1 GGLVTL
7 AAVALLRDWSRP
19 ALLWIAVAGGLVA
32 LLVSRRLHR
41 GYIGAL
47 EDSLR
52 SGKVKLDDAEILDS
66 TTRLTLYQTAIGL
79 DRETLRGEI
88 EARHKALDGEPGTLA
103 TRERS
108 DPLLQRIDD
117 LRSGDLSRIRRALG
131 DVEDVSPG
139 VVACLVPLLAR
150 NEVFL
155 DVLRVLRK
163 AAPRTTGQLLDA
175 LLDPEE
181 NPTVRR
187 RLPRV
192 LEACPAQRVA
202 A

>member
-1 GGLVTL
+1 
-7 AAVALLRDWSRP
+7 
-19 ALLWIAVAGGLVA
+19 
-32 LLVSRRLHR
+32 RRLHR

-66 TTRLTLYQTAIGL
+66 TTRLTLYQTNMGL
-79 DRETLRGEI
+79 DRDTLLREI
-88 EARHKALDGEPGTLA
+88 QALRKEPPAEGSTIA

-131 DVEDVSPG
+131 DGEDVSPG
-139 VVACLVPLLAR
+139 IVAYLVPLLAR

-155 DVLRVLRK
+155 DVLRLLRK
-163 AAPRTTGQLLDA
+163 AAPRATGQLLDA

-192 LEACPAQRVA
+192 L
-202 A
+202 